1 MKLNQNLSLIESFQF
16 IVGMG
21 RYRYRK
27 YQHIGTF
34 FSIGII
40 GIGIGKQK
48 YVELLYPL
56 VSAVLAVSAK
66 ASIGISA
73 KVWYRPTPN
82 VLHKKLPKS
91 FARSCIELCGGKGV
105 SLKTK
110 TWSKLVKWVLEWV
123 VVSQPLGHFRVLRMG
138 RAESQILVT
147 HSHLTNFGWS
157 GELHHDLPL
166 VTLPNI
172 IKKLVN

>member
-1 MKLNQNLSLIESFQF
+1 
-16 IVGMG
+16 MG

-91 FARSCIELCGGKGV
+91 FAMSCIELCGGKGV

-110 TWSKLVKWVLEWV
+110 TWSKLVKWVLE
-123 VVSQPLGHFRVLRMG
+123 SAYRQKCGIGPPLMFCTKNY
-138 RAESQILVT
+138 Q
-147 HSHLTNFGWS
+147 SHLRGPALSCVVGKEYHSKQKLGRSWS
-157 GELHHDLPL
+157 NGY
-166 VTLPNI
+166 
-172 IKKLVN
+172 